1 MENPESHNEKLCPKF
16 EYAFRI
22 LGKRW
27 NGLIIRV
34 LLDGPKRFK
43 EISSMIPY
51 MSDKMLAERFKELE
65 FAGILTRNIYPET
78 PVRIEYA
85 LTEKGRALKSALDEI
100 QSWAEQ
106 WCDEIPEEDEH
117 HPRSQ

>member
-1 MENPESHNEKLCPKF
+1 MANHEPHHRKLCPKF
-16 EYAFRI
+16 EFAFEL

-27 NGLIIRV
+27 TGLIIRV

-43 EISSMIPY
+43 EISAMIPG

-65 FAGILTRNIYPET
+65 SAGILTRNIYPET

-85 LTEKGRALKSALDEI
+85 LTEKGQALKPVMDEV
-100 QSWAEQ
+100 QNWAEK
-106 WCDEIPEEDEH
+106 WCDPVDT
-117 HPRSQ
+117 PGD